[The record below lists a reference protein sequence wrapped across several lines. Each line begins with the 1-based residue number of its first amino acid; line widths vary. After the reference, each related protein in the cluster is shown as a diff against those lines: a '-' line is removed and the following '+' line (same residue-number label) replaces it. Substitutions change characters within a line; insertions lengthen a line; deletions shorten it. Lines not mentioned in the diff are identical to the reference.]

1 MEENICDLIDDLN
14 FYRAKQAI
22 LIAAKNEFNRLNS
35 EYNDDVNKMSYF
47 DDILADTIQRLEY
60 ECAEVHTSI
69 VQLTLTKK

>member
-1 MEENICDLIDDLN
+1 
-14 FYRAKQAI
+14 